1 MSNNENLKLKTRI
14 LNRKTGK
21 VTVKSQS
28 LEKLI
33 PRNRPVSQLT
43 SEQLDRIKRIYS
55 FVGVFV
61 TDSFENWL
69 KCFTL
74 DVFPETEIKVW
85 ETITFVFVKYVE
97 QHTLNFKQKK
107 DVLLKLIILSS
118 GERPKDKLSKEL
130 FVFQENLEKEIL
142 EKRSQDTNLVV
153 EEGTNQRLK
162 NINPWDKIDFIK
174 LAFVYQKC
182 LKQRDLNSN
191 EEDDIYLKLMQLM
204 AGGEPKDDL
213 SRELLHALEN
223 EFEPQNITDDRE
235 RVISVVVQ
243 RKGQAKFR
251 SDLLKAY
258 QGKCAITGFDTKRVL
273 QAAHII
279 PYLGYE
285 TNHPSNGILLR
296 VDIHIIFDQHLL
308 SIDPKSYEVVISPSL
323 HGTDYQGLS
332 GKKLLL
338 PDKDRFKPNL
348 IALEQHYQTFLQK
361 CDK

>member
-1 MSNNENLKLKTRI
+1 MSNNENLKIKVRI

-21 VTVKSQS
+21 MTIKSQS

-33 PRNRPVSQLT
+33 PCNIPISQIT
-43 SEQLDRIKRIYS
+43 SDQLNRIKRIYS

-61 TDSFENWL
+61 TDSFEDWL

-74 DVFPETEIKVW
+74 DVFPEIEIKVW
-85 ETITFVFVKYVE
+85 ETITLVFVKYVE
-97 QHTLNFKQKK
+97 QHTLNFTQKQ
-107 DVLLKLIILSS
+107 DVLQKLIILSS

-130 FVFQENLEKEIL
+130 FLFQAKLEKEIL
-142 EKRSQDTNLVV
+142 EKRSHDKNLGV
-153 EEGTNQRLK
+153 EEGTDQRLRD
-162 NINPWDKIDFIK
+162 ISPWDKIDFVK
-174 LAFVYQKC
+174 LAFVYQKYI
-182 LKQRDLNSN
+182 KQRDFNSD
-191 EEDDIYLKLMQLM
+191 EDNDIYVRLMHLM
-204 AGGEPKDDL
+204 AGEEPKDDL

-223 EFEPQNITDDRE
+223 EFDPQNITDDRE
-235 RVISVVVQ
+235 RVVSVVVQ

-258 QGKCAITGFDTKRVL
+258 QGKCAITEFDTKKVL

-296 VDIHIIFDQHLL
+296 VDIHILFDQHLL
-308 SIDPKSYEVVISPSL
+308 SIDPKSYEVLISPSL
-323 HGTDYQGLS
+323 CGTDYQGLS

-361 CDK
+361 CEK

>member
-97 QHTLNFKQKK
+97 QYKLNIKQKK
-107 DVLLKLIILSS
+107 DVLLKLVVLSS
-118 GERPKDKLSKEL
+118 GERPKDKLLKEL
-130 FVFQENLEKEIL
+130 FVFQEQLKQKIL
-142 EKRSQDTNLVV
+142 GEHSQDTNLV
-153 EEGTNQRLK
+153 EEGTEKKLK
-162 NINPWDKIDFIK
+162 DISPWDKIDFIK
-174 LAFVYQKC
+174 LAFVYQKYI
-182 LKQRDLNSN
+182 KQRDFNSD
-191 EEDDIYLKLMQLM
+191 EDDDIYARLMHLM
-204 AGGEPKDDL
+204 AGEEPKDDL

-223 EFEPQNITDDRE
+223 EFDPHNITDDRD
-235 RVISVVVQ
+235 RFVSVVVQ

-258 QGKCAITGFDTKRVL
+258 QGKCAITGFATKKVL

-296 VDIHIIFDQHLL
+296 VDIHILFDQHLL

>member
-1 MSNNENLKLKTRI
+1 MSNNENLKIKTRI

-21 VTVKSQS
+21 MTIKSQS

-33 PRNRPVSQLT
+33 PRNRPVSQIT
-43 SEQLDRIKRIYS
+43 SEQLNQINRIYS
-55 FVGVFV
+55 LVGVFV

-85 ETITFVFVKYVE
+85 ETITFVFIKYVE

-118 GERPKDKLSKEL
+118 GESPKDKLSKEL
-130 FVFQENLEKEIL
+130 FLFQAKLEKEIL
-142 EKRSQDTNLVV
+142 EERYQNTKLGA
-153 EEGTNQRLK
+153 EESPHENSR
-162 NINPWDKIDFIK
+162 NISPWDKIDFVK
-174 LAFVYQKC
+174 LAFVYQKYI
-182 LKQRDLNSN
+182 KQRDFNSE
-191 EEDDIYLKLMQLM
+191 EEDDIYVRLMHLM
-204 AGGEPKDDL
+204 AGEEPKDDL

-223 EFEPQNITDDRE
+223 EFDPQNITDDRE
-235 RVISVVVQ
+235 RVVSVVVQ

-258 QGKCAITGFDTKRVL
+258 QGKCSITGFDTKNVL

-296 VDIHIIFDQHLL
+296 ADIHILFDKHLL

-323 HGTDYQGLS
+323 CGTDYQGLS

-338 PDKDRFKPNL
+338 PEKTDLNL
-348 IALEQHYQTFLQK
+348 I
-361 CDK
+361 